1 MTSHAGNYY
10 KDQEGKTHFN
20 LYLKPYNDNTYAE
33 NVKNML
39 GGSLPTNSSLGW
51 LRYTIPNLY
60 SVVKSEDF
68 NKKYK
73 ISCSLDCF
81 RTSGSTWVRQLN
93 GDVKT
98 VMQVCVSLDGI
109 KPDIVVTDSMPV
121 ALTND
126 GNRQVSASFLMFQ
139 EQYNFSST
147 NGAGLGTFRI
157 KHKNC
162 IENTVFLRP
171 FTTVDVALVD
181 ATNVYASWASAIP
194 QQRYIM
200 ILHFE
205 EE

>member
-1 MTSHAGNYY
+1 MTSHVGNYY
-10 KDQEGKTHFN
+10 KDENNKTHFN
-20 LYLKPYNDNTYAE
+20 LYLRPYNDNTYAE

-60 SVVKSEDF
+60 SVVKPEDF

-73 ISCSLDCF
+73 LSCSLDCF
-81 RTSGSTWVRQLN
+81 KTSGTTWMRQAN
-93 GDVKT
+93 GDVKV
-98 VMQVCVSLDGI
+98 VMQVCVALDGV

-126 GNRQVSASFLMFQ
+126 TNRQVSASFLMWQ
-139 EQYNFSST
+139 EQQNYSST
-147 NGAGLGTFRI
+147 NGQGLATFRI

-162 IENTVFLRP
+162 IENTIFLKP
-171 FTTVDVALVD
+171 FTTVDVGIVD
-181 ATNVYASWASAIP
+181 LINVYASWASAIP